1 MSAFWS
7 WFIIVLVAINIVGC
21 LWLLWYTS
29 KRRGANAHLP
39 DSETTGH
46 VWDGDLSEYN
56 KPLPRWW
63 INLFYLTIFFSI
75 AYVAWYGGLG
85 HYDGIGRWSSAGEH
99 DAEKAE
105 ADARLAE
112 TLAPFEGM
120 AIDQLAA
127 NPAAVDLG
135 KSVFGNYCATCH
147 GSDARGARGFPN
159 LTDASWQWGGSPD
172 EVATSVIHGRQAAMP
187 AMEAMLGEQGA
198 TEVAVYVQQLAG
210 LQADP
215 GLAAAGKTRFDTIC
229 AACHMPDG
237 TGMAALGAPNLTDD
251 VWLYGSDFDTIRQ
264 GVLQG
269 RAGMMPAHG
278 PIVGETRARLAAA
291 YVWSLSHGAD
301 AAAAND

>member
-1 MSAFWS
+1 MKDERVGPPQFFYLGPDIASQRVTRVTGFGCQGHLQS
-7 WFIIVLVAINIVGC
+7 FVGLQQGKIVTVHNRLEVHCV
-21 LWLLWYTS
+21 
-29 KRRGANAHLP
+29 
-39 DSETTGH
+39 E
-46 VWDGDLSEYN
+46 VGDLD
-56 KPLPRWW
+56 RM
-63 INLFYLTIFFSI
+63 
-75 AYVAWYGGLG
+75 
-85 HYDGIGRWSSAGEH
+85 
-99 DAEKAE
+99 
-105 ADARLAE
+105 AE

-127 NPAAVDLG
+127 NPQAVALG
-135 KSVFGNYCATCH
+135 QSVFGNFCATCH

-210 LQADP
+210 MQADA
-215 GLAAAGKTRFDTIC
+215 GLAAAGKARFDTIC

-291 YVWSLSHGAD
+291 YVWSLSHGAG
-301 AAAAND
+301 AAGND